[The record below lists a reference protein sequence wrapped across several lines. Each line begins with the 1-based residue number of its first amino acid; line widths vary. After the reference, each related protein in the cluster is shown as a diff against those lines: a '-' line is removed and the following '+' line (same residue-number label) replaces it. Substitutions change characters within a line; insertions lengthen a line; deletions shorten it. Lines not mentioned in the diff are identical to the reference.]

1 MAPWQLPSTELGAVR
16 WPTLLALPLITTQ
29 ETTRYLADRIMEAKA
44 VIHFGIGL
52 ICFGIAALTYPSV
65 TSMSKVVENA
75 HQQSSIDNRETT
87 SVSPLVGGLLLMGG
101 VVLVA
106 MGAKASPH

>member
-1 MAPWQLPSTELGAVR
+1 M
-16 WPTLLALPLITTQ
+16 
-29 ETTRYLADRIMEAKA
+29 DAKA
-44 VIHFGIGL
+44 VIHVGIGL

-75 HQQSSIDNRETT
+75 HQQSSTDNRETRP
-87 SVSPLVGGLLLMGG
+87 VSPFVGGLLLMGG

>member
-1 MAPWQLPSTELGAVR
+1 M
-16 WPTLLALPLITTQ
+16 
-29 ETTRYLADRIMEAKA
+29 DAKT
-44 VIHFGIGL
+44 VIHVGIGL

-75 HQQSSIDNRETT
+75 HQQLSIDNRETT

>member
-1 MAPWQLPSTELGAVR
+1 MAARSSELGGGSMVHILCA
-16 WPTLLALPLITTQ
+16 P
-29 ETTRYLADRIMEAKA
+29 ADHDPGNLDYGRQA
-44 VIHFGIGL
+44 VIPVGIGL

>member
-1 MAPWQLPSTELGAVR
+1 MG
-16 WPTLLALPLITTQ
+16 
-29 ETTRYLADRIMEAKA
+29 AKA
-44 VIHFGIGL
+44 VIHVGIGL

-87 SVSPLVGGLLLMGG
+87 SVSPLIGGLLLMGG